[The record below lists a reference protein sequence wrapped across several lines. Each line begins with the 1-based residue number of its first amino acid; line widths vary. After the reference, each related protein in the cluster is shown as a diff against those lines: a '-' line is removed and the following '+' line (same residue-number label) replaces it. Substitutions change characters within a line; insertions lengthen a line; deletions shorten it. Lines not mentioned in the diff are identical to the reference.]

1 LDLGIRKVLREG
13 RCVVEFGKGKL
24 KAYEN

>member
-24 KAYEN
+24 KA

>member
-13 RCVVEFGKGKL
+13 RCVVEFGKCKL
-24 KAYEN
+24 KA